1 MSALLTKT
9 KQQRFLTPPLI
20 AFLLAVLLFL
30 LSSFFIGNGI
40 SLQSIT
46 DRGLNVLR
54 ISAFLGIIAAGQTLV
69 ILSGGEGIDLSAG
82 TTVTLAAM
90 VAGWICNKQDQNV
103 WIALLAALAVG
114 TIIGFING
122 VGIAHLKI
130 HPLIMT
136 LSVSGVTTGV
146 MLAIYQGK
154 VLGGAGPG
162 MTRLISLPIFDGLS
176 GAVFIW
182 LILSLLIWVLLRRTR
197 YGRNLFAVGI
207 NRNASRLSG
216 VRVPETVIIAYT
228 LSGLLAALGGFALL
242 GFTQTVYFTLGGAYL
257 FPSIAA
263 VVIGGTTLSGGE
275 GSYWGTMSGAL
286 VLTVI
291 DLILTSIQ
299 MDTPTRQ
306 IILGVILLIVITVY
320 GRQRSLRQ

>member
-1 MSALLTKT
+1 MSAMLNI
-9 KQQRFLTPPLI
+9 QRKKLSPPLI
-20 AFLLAVLLFL
+20 AFLLAVALFL
-30 LSSFFIGNGI
+30 FSSFFIAGGTGLHGI
-40 SLQSIT
+40 A
-46 DRGLNVLR
+46 DRGLNILR

-69 ILSGGEGIDLSAG
+69 ILSGGEGIDLSVA

-90 VAGWICNKQDQNV
+90 VAGWICNKQDQNI

-122 VGIAHLKI
+122 IGIAILKI

-136 LSVSGVTTGV
+136 LSISGVTTGV

-154 VLGGAGPG
+154 VLGGSGPN
-162 MTRLISLPIFDGLS
+162 MTRLISLPIFGGLS
-176 GAVFIW
+176 GAVIIW
-182 LILSLLIWVLLRRTR
+182 ILFSILIWVLLTRTR
-197 YGRNLFAVGI
+197 YGKNLFAVGN

-216 VRVPETVIIAYT
+216 VRVPQTVIIAYT
-228 LSGLLAALGGFALL
+228 LSGLIAALGGFALL

-286 VLTVI
+286 VLTVV
-291 DLILTSIQ
+291 DSILTSIQ
-299 MDTPTRQ
+299 LSPPARQ
-306 IILGVILLIVITVY
+306 IILGVILLVVITVY